1 MTEEFY
7 VLMRILSFKMFTWF
21 MESKDWS
28 SYNCS
33 WQDHSLSM
41 DKYGYN
47 ITVWAYESLSLL
59 IIPTFFIYIIFP

>member
-1 MTEEFY
+1 
-7 VLMRILSFKMFTWF
+7 

-28 SYNCS
+28 SYNCKQHPS

-47 ITVWAYESLSLL
+47 ITV
-59 IIPTFFIYIIFP
+59 